1 MGTRLAFRLDSRRY
15 HAGVFQA
22 TVALTRA
29 KNVAL
34 RPSLKTLTDLLH
46 EFIACFIREPI
57 SAINT
62 SNGSWAASSS
72 AGGGPLRFN
81 GIA

>member
-1 MGTRLAFRLDSRRY
+1 M
-15 HAGVFQA
+15 
-22 TVALTRA
+22 VALTRA

-46 EFIACFIREPI
+46 EFIACFIREANI
-57 SAINT
+57 SYEYVKRFL
-62 SNGSWAASSS
+62 
-72 AGGGPLRFN
+72 GGKFQCDGGVPCSFN